1 MLRISTR
8 LIKRSQS
15 SLRNFSTSSRKF
27 AEVDVHIDGIP
38 VKIEAG
44 SSIIQAAEK
53 AGVTIPRYCYH
64 ERLAIAGNC
73 RMCLVE
79 IERSPKLAAACA
91 MPVMNGMKVITNSEK
106 IKKSREGVT
115 EMMLENHPLDCPV
128 CDQGGECDLQEQTL
142 RYGSDRGRFSEVSG
156 KRAVENKAIGPLIK
170 TSMNRCIH
178 CTRCKC

>member
-91 MPVMNGMKVITNSEK
+91 MPVMNDTVQIEVDSLKLLVKELLK
-106 IKKSREGVT
+106 IKLLV
-115 EMMLENHPLDCPV
+115 H
-128 CDQGGECDLQEQTL
+128 
-142 RYGSDRGRFSEVSG
+142 
-156 KRAVENKAIGPLIK
+156 
-170 TSMNRCIH
+170 
-178 CTRCKC
+178 